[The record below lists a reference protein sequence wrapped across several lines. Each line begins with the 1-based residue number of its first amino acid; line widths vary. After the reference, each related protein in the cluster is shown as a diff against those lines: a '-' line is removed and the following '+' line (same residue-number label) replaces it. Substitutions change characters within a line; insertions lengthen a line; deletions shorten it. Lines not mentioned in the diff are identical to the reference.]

1 MVPIREK
8 VDMRKSK
15 VVPYGVMKQSTLVVK
30 DEVNLSRH
38 E

>member
-1 MVPIREK
+1 MVAVREK
-8 VDMRKSK
+8 VDIKKSK

-30 DEVNLSRH
+30 NEDSFSKH